1 MKKRKIVTTA
11 ATKKEPFAEERAYTQ
26 NRLAIEEEAIDIV
39 SHELITPL
47 TSLNIYA
54 DMLAQKVEQTGNSEM
69 LLYVEKMKKQIERL
83 KTMVQTL
90 QDTSRYSISTFVLS
104 KQHFQLN
111 DLVAELAEEC
121 QRLTTRHTLIVHTQ
135 QALAKIVADKLR
147 LRQVVVNLITNAI
160 KYSPDGGNITITTA
174 EQGDSVLLQVSDQG
188 VGIKKSLHDQIFER
202 FFRSSAGPTENT
214 SGMGLGLYISAEI
227 VRLHGGTIK
236 VESEAGKGATFIVA
250 LPRHSF
256 ETNGA
261 L

>member
-1 MKKRKIVTTA
+1 MRKRKIVTTA
-11 ATKKEPFAEERAYTQ
+11 ATKKEPFAEERTYAE

-111 DLVAELAEEC
+111 DLVTELADEC
-121 QRLTTRHTLIVHTQ
+121 QRLTTRHTLIVNT
-135 QALAKIVADKLR
+135 QALPKIVADKLR

-174 EQGDSVLLQVSDQG
+174 GLGDSVLLQVSDQG
-188 VGIKKSLHDQIFER
+188 VGIKKSLHNQIFER
-202 FFRSSAGPTENT
+202 FFRSPAESTANT

-236 VESEAGKGATFIVA
+236 VESEAGKGATFSVV
-250 LPRHSF
+250 LPRYSF
-256 ETNGA
+256 ERNGA